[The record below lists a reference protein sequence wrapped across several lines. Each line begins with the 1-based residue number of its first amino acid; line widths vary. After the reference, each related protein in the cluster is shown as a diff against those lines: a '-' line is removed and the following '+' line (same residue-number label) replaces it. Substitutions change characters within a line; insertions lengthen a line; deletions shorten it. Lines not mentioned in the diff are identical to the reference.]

1 MVMEADQWMAADA
14 LDVAAWRSQTE
25 LDATLEEQRLRAAGL
40 FAGASDPHRCCEDC
54 GEPIGAQR
62 LAAVPGARRCVTC
75 QQHAES
81 HGRLFAGA
89 GMAA

>member
-1 MVMEADQWMAADA
+1 MSIAADD
-14 LDVAAWRSQTE
+14 LDVAAWRSQAE
-25 LDATLEEQRLRAAGL
+25 LDAVLDEQRRRTAGL
-40 FAGASDPHRCCEDC
+40 FVGASDPHRCCEDC
-54 GEPIGAQR
+54 DEPIGAQR
-62 LAAVPGARRCVTC
+62 LAAVPGARRCVIC